1 MLKPSG
7 SNYQGGCADSP
18 SAGGI
23 GHLYDAANLKQTAE
37 EIFKRRQVRTTGL
50 TSYFP
55 GDFVLVLVFE
65 GQTCPLGGAF
75 TTSLLRQA
83 CFFQV
88 MAACQPW
95 PSQSA

>member
-18 SAGGI
+18 NAGGI
-23 GHLYDAANLKQTAE
+23 GHRYDAANLKQTAE

-55 GDFVLVLVFE
+55 GDFVLVLIFE
-65 GQTCPLGGAF
+65 GKC
-75 TTSLLRQA
+75 SYLRA
-83 CFFQV
+83 KLAHLV
-88 MAACQPW
+88 RHLP
-95 PSQSA
+95 P